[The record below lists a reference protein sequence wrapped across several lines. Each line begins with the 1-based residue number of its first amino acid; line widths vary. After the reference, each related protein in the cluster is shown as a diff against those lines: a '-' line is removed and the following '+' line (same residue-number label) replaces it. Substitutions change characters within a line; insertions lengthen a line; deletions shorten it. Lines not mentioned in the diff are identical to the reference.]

1 VQTGATS
8 VYIPEEGISLDRLQQ
23 DVQNLRRLYSED
35 DPNHSEGRIILR
47 NEKVSKTYTT
57 DVISEIIKT
66 EGNELFDSRTAI
78 LGHTQQGGTP
88 SPMDR
93 IRASRLAVKCVQFI
107 EQQALP
113 ALDEANENGRDRP
126 VDINNKPASASVI
139 GIIGSDVLFSPVKS
153 LLSETDMKERKSNKG
168 WWMPMTNLIH
178 MLSIQGNQ

>member
-1 VQTGATS
+1 M
-8 VYIPEEGISLDRLQQ
+8 
-23 DVQNLRRLYSED
+23 
-35 DPNHSEGRIILR
+35 R

-66 EGNELFDSRTAI
+66 EGHELFDSRTAI

-93 IRASRLAVKCVQFI
+93 IRASRLAVKCIQFI
-107 EQQALP
+107 EQHAFP
-113 ALDEANENGRDRP
+113 TLDETNERGKERP
-126 VDINNKPASASVI
+126 VELSNKPESASVI
-139 GIIGSDVLFSPVKS
+139 GIVGTDVLFNPVRS

-178 MLSIQGNQ
+178 MLSIHGE